1 MTDEQFGKL
10 YELLRL
16 CDEKD
21 IDLSIRHR
29 IASEIVETGN
39 IDLQLQTFW
48 TMVEEGSIP
57 ATSGIPREITLLSDN
72 RGYGLWPTEDEDVI
86 QRLTIDHCGNVCIS
100 YYNNLNTEL
109 RKERFSIPAEEAAGL
124 LRDINSTFAICAKE
138 NTFADREAWELTIIN
153 TAGQSFTFNGPLCL
167 EGRSSLT
174 DLSENLRDTLDR
186 PTLLGFDGAAEEL
199 FQFVSVCFDPGGKAY
214 CYLADDP
221 GLAVGDM
228 VEVPVGDYG
237 RKTVAAIVAIE
248 YCTAEE
254 APYPIEDIK
263 EIIRKIELD
272 LPSNLTGTP
281 FEIIKE
287 VVDAL
292 DPEGLLDLEA
302 PSDEYDT
309 ESSKIANI
317 VEAGMSTQ
325 QIAKLMT
332 EIFSSAF
339 ADRFDTNY
347 FMAAATRIKEALESP
362 GSRDVVGHC
371 EEDAGNRLW
380 RWCLVGNIIQS
391 HDYGE
396 THEIKVGT
404 KQFRPGARVYIA
416 PAQWGDGYER
426 VCVIGKPR
434 HKKAFIEIVMKMKY
448 IENFRLK
455 KVVDPG
461 VLNRIANSP
470 HTWWGNTDSDRETIL
485 RLIASIDR

>member
-10 YELLRL
+10 YELLKL
-16 CDEKD
+16 CDEKG
-21 IDLSIRHR
+21 IDLSMRHR
-29 IASEIVETGN
+29 IASEIIEVGN

-57 ATSGIPREITLLSDN
+57 ATSGIPREITLLSDS
-72 RGYGLWPTEDEDVI
+72 RGYGLWPTEDEDAI
-86 QRLTIDHCGNVCIS
+86 QRLTINHCGNVCIS
-100 YYNNLNTEL
+100 YYNDLNIEL

-124 LRDINSTFAICAKE
+124 LRDINSTVAICAKE
-138 NTFADREAWELTIIN
+138 HIVADGESWELTIIN
-153 TAGQSFTFNGPLCL
+153 TAGQSFTFNGSLCL

-186 PTLLGFDGAAEEL
+186 PMLLGFDGAAEER

-221 GLAVGDM
+221 GLAVSDM

-263 EIIRKIELD
+263 EIIRKI
-272 LPSNLTGTP
+272 
-281 FEIIKE
+281 
-287 VVDAL
+287 
-292 DPEGLLDLEA
+292 
-302 PSDEYDT
+302 
-309 ESSKIANI
+309 ANI

-325 QIAKLMT
+325 QIAKLMA

-339 ADRFDTNY
+339 ADCFDTNY
-347 FMAAATRIKEALESP
+347 FMAAATRIKEALESQ
-362 GSRDVVGHC
+362 GSRDIVGHG
-371 EEDAGNRLW
+371 EENAGNLLW

-396 THEIKVGT
+396 THEIKIGT
-404 KQFRPGARVYIA
+404 KQFRPGAKVYIA
-416 PAQWGDGYER
+416 PAQWGDGYEK

-434 HKKAFIEIVMKMKY
+434 HKKSRAEIVMKMEY
-448 IENFRLK
+448 IENLRLK
-455 KVVDPG
+455 KIENPG

-470 HTWWGNTDSDRETIL
+470 HTWWGNTNSDRETIL
-485 RLIASIDR
+485 RLIAGIDR